1 MMSGSFTEVSL
12 TPLRKA
18 IAARMT
24 KATQTIPH
32 FRLVANLEVDALL
45 RWRAALNE
53 IDPTKKISLNDC
65 LIKAVAISLVDNPSL
80 NCQMTDTAIR
90 RFHCADISVVVAVE
104 GGLSTPVV
112 RGAEAKSV
120 IEISAEVKDFAERAV
135 RNALKLSEISGGSFS
150 ISNLGG
156 YGVEQF
162 DAIINAPQCAILAI
176 GSASPR
182 VVADQLGDTRVATV
196 LTCTLSVDHRAVD
209 GAEASKF
216 LRSLRE
222 VVSDPERLAP
232 A

>member
-1 MMSGSFTEVSL
+1 MSRSYTEIPL

-24 KATQTIPH
+24 QARLTIPH
-32 FRLVANLEVDALL
+32 FRLVANLEIDALL
-45 RWRAALNE
+45 RWRAAINDV
-53 IDPTKKISLNDC
+53 DPTKKTSVNDC
-65 LIKAVAISLVDNPSL
+65 LVKAVAASLVDNPAL
-80 NCQMTDTAIR
+80 NCQITDTAIH
-90 RFHCADISVVVAVE
+90 RFHSADISVVIALE
-104 GGLSTPVV
+104 GGLATPVI

-120 IEISAEVKDFAERAV
+120 VEISAEVKDFAERAG

-162 DAIINAPQCAILAI
+162 DAIINAPQCAILAV
-176 GSASPR
+176 GKAEPR
-182 VVADQLGDTRVATV
+182 VVADRINGTRVATM

-216 LRSLRE
+216 LLGLRD
-222 VVSDPERLAP
+222 VISDPDRLE
-232 A
+232 